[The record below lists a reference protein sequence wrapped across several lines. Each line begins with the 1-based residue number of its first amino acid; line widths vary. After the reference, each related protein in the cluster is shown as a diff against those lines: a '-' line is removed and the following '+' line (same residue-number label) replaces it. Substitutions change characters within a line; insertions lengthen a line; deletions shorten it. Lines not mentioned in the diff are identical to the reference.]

1 MSVLDSSWKTV
12 KAQYKL
18 TTVLGEGVSGQVVKA
33 KHRETNKTFAI
44 KKIPCSFKNLE
55 QMKYVLREI
64 AIL

>member
-1 MSVLDSSWKTV
+1 MSKLDSSWKTI
-12 KAQYKL
+12 KLNYKL
-18 TTVLGEGVSGQVVKA
+18 TTVMGAGVGGQVVKA

-44 KKIPCSFKNLE
+44 KNILCSFKNLE

>member
-12 KAQYKL
+12 KTIYKL
-18 TTVLGEGVSGQVVKA
+18 ITILGEGVGGQVVKA

-44 KKIPCSFKNLE
+44 KKISCSFKNFG